1 LLQNFE
7 DSILIAQSMK
17 PELKEKLKEL
27 SKDEQS
33 FEQLG
38 QLYNELDEEKSQ
50 VEKSLH
56 LLENATQHDYDSI
69 LITQL
74 SLDKPGPKIVY
85 VNNGFTEITGYEP
98 GDVIGETPRILQGPK
113 TSRDV
118 LDRLK
123 ERLRNGRSFFGQ
135 AVNYRKDGSEF
146 VNQWDVHPLRNK
158 EGEIT
163 HWVSYQHDITERKRA
178 EKRVVNTHTEFN
190 ELREKSKSTL
200 LDLDTDGR
208 IIAAN
213 KSFRNLTGYAKDEL
227 IGKGI
232 WELFPLKYRN
242 SLKARFDKE
251 FDSGD
256 FHRQKLKG
264 IMKHKKGL
272 PIQVEGTTHVLA
284 LKNGPLIRAE
294 ISNISLQK
302 RIMEALQKRN
312 EDYGKIIDK
321 ATDFTY
327 RVDLQEGEMLLH
339 YVSESFTELTG
350 FPVEKALNQPLID
363 LVHEED
369 CEKLHKCLE
378 YAMDGESCTCK
389 YRILTTEGYKPV
401 INYCKPGTCK
411 KDGVEKCVRGAVNF
425 INTGEE
431 EWV

>member
-1 LLQNFE
+1 
-7 DSILIAQSMK
+7 MK
-17 PELKEKLKEL
+17 TALKAKLKEL
-27 SKDEQS
+27 SKDDQS
-33 FEQLG
+33 FDQLSR
-38 QLYNELDEEKSQ
+38 LYNELEEEKKRIK
-50 VEKSLH
+50 KSLH
-56 LLENATQHDYDSI
+56 LLESATQHDYDSI

-74 SLDKPGPKIVY
+74 PLDNPGPKIVY

-98 GDVIGETPRILQGPK
+98 EEVIGETPRILQGPK
-113 TSRDV
+113 TDRAV

-123 ERLRNGRSFFGQ
+123 ERLTNGRSFFGQ

-178 EKRVVNTHTEFN
+178 EKRVINTHAEFN

-200 LDLDTDGR
+200 LDLGTDGG

-227 IGKGI
+227 VGKKI

-251 FDSGD
+251 FDPAN
-256 FHRQKLKG
+256 FHQQKLKG

-272 PIQVEGTTHVLA
+272 PIQVEGTTNVLA

-312 EDYGKIIDK
+312 EDYGKIIDQ

-327 RVDLQEGEMLLH
+327 RIDMQEGKMSLS
-339 YVSESFTELTG
+339 YVSEAFTELTG
-350 FPVEKALNQPLID
+350 FPVEKALNQPLTN
-363 LVHEED
+363 LVHEKD
-369 CEKLHKCLE
+369 REKLHKCLE
-378 YAMDGESCTCK
+378 YAMNGESCTCK
-389 YRILTTEGYKPV
+389 YRILTSDGYKSV

-425 INTGEE
+425 INTNKKQVETE
-431 EWV
+431 